1 MDREL
6 ITGGMDS
13 QILAPRYSEKLYL
26 NLDSERI
33 HNTHQ
38 ASTFRTTSITRRRR
52 NVTRIRSMQAEEE
65 HHATTTMLRTSTR
78 GNTGHNNNNIHI
90 KIMSTSTR

>member
-26 NLDSERI
+26 NLGSERI

-52 NVTRIRSMQAEEE
+52 SVTRIRSMQAKEE

-78 GNTGHNNNNIHI
+78 RRRIGYNNNNIHT
-90 KIMSTSTR
+90 KNRSTR